1 MRTALRPVHVLQATA
16 DIRGVSLRVRLFAVI
31 AALTLAGVLVACAL
45 LADTGRWDP
54 AILAVLLTLVV
65 GADAIE
71 VEFKK
76 IYLSGSFLGLVVAM
90 ALLGPAQASVLGIA
104 ATLIWTLRERPRPR
118 LVGTL
123 SNLANFGLFPLVG
136 GLLMGEAAGALDLVP
151 EDLGYA
157 AAICAGFA
165 GAHVVNM
172 GACVLY
178 LRVVDGES
186 IVDGIRNVFLPLLPS
201 EAAMVLL
208 GSMIVY
214 AEAHLGPVALAMLV
228 ALFFLY
234 LYLYRALIISEKRG
248 EELEKR
254 TEALASLQVGVL
266 TAMLRTLSMRD
277 QMTARHS
284 AAVARYTREI
294 AKAAGCS
301 KAEQDL
307 AHTAGLLHDIGKFIL
322 PDHILLANTKLND
335 EDWQVIKMHPYQGS
349 KVVREVEG
357 YGPVADIIWAHHER
371 IDGRGY
377 PRGLAGDEIPVFSR
391 MISIADTYDVMT
403 ARDSYRD
410 PVSSQTAI
418 EELRRVSGAQ
428 LDGPLV
434 EVFIE
439 VLHSKGVAFQHGDD
453 ADFEAELAFERRV
466 RDYAAARGEQQV
478 PAAA

>member
-1 MRTALRPVHVLQATA
+1 VSARTRLVALASFLLLGA
-16 DIRGVSLRVRLFAVI
+16 GVA
-31 AALTLAGVLVACAL
+31 AALVLDDAGTWDPLVFGLLLVLV
-45 LADTGRWDP
+45 
-54 AILAVLLTLVV
+54 I
-65 GADAIE
+65 GADLQD
-71 VEFKK
+71 VEFRK
-76 IYLSGSFLGLVVAM
+76 ISISGNFLGLVVAM
-90 ALLGPAQASVLGIA
+90 ALLGPAPAAVLG
-104 ATLIWTLRERPRPR
+104 
-118 LVGTL
+118 VL
-123 SNLANFGLFPLVG
+123 SNAVWLWRGQHRFALATMSVASYASASL
-136 GLLMGEAAGALDLVP
+136 AGALVMREVAGLVGAGHQDFHYVVALLAGFTVAHVMNFTLVFGSLRFVDRASFLGLVRSVVVPLVP
-151 EDLGYA
+151 SDL
-157 AAICAGFA
+157 
-165 GAHVVNM
+165 
-172 GACVLY
+172 
-178 LRVVDGES
+178 
-186 IVDGIRNVFLPLLPS
+186 
-201 EAAMVLL
+201 AMVLMASML
-208 GSMIVY
+208 VYAQAHVGTGVLAMIV
-214 AEAHLGPVALAMLV
+214 V
-228 ALFFLY
+228 LFFLY
-234 LYLYRALIISEKRG
+234 LHLYHELIVSQQRG
-248 EELEKR
+248 MELER
-254 TEALASLQVGVL
+254 RMQQLASLQVGVL

-301 KAEQDL
+301 DEEQDL

-377 PRGLAGDEIPVFSR
+377 PRSLKGEEIPRFSR

-410 PVSSQTAI
+410 PVSSQAAI

-428 LDGPLV
+428 LDGKLV

-466 RDYAAARGEQQV
+466 RDYAAARGEQQL